1 MNKRLFVWKSQDII
15 RSDGVESNHRLDH
28 RLRRDTKLRT
38 FSRKV
43 AGSNNFYTRVGE
55 HTMRK
60 AIILTII
67 CLVGSLTASAN
78 IKIKTKQTMGGQ
90 TYENATYIKGK
101 RQRSE
106 TMGGTMVSITQ
117 CDLKRSIQMHPS
129 AKTFVVN
136 EFGDIE
142 PADTSKPIDL
152 KSQPV
157 VKGGKV
163 ISTFTVKDAGER
175 KNMFGFTARRLLIT
189 MESESTPEA
198 CSRIKTKM
206 ETDGW
211 YIDFDFNFDCDQ
223 SYAYR
228 APSANGGGCRD
239 KYEMKTIGSA
249 KRGYPVYEKMTF
261 FDESGKETMTMV
273 SEVVELSKATL
284 DAALFEVPSDYRQ
297 VSDSSQLYASAASPS
312 AGSSIPSVGG
322 GSSSGSSG
330 TLQLPNIAANTS
342 SAAASSGEV
351 GSKKEGITRIG
362 IATVKTGSVGDGVT
376 AADLAAAIH
385 NTLAAYLKMPNIE
398 IVPIEARLAT
408 AIESEARSKEC
419 DFVINASVSHK
430 KGGGGFGMFSQALG
444 SAASLAGYGGG
455 VAGMVAGQVASTAIS
470 SAAVSGSFK
479 AKDEITL
486 EIKMTNGAGA
496 SALAKSYKSKA
507 KSNGDDIIS
516 QVVEQAATAIAAI
529 AAK

>member
-1 MNKRLFVWKSQDII
+1 MQ
-15 RSDGVESNHRLDH
+15 
-28 RLRRDTKLRT
+28 
-38 FSRKV
+38 
-43 AGSNNFYTRVGE
+43 
-55 HTMRK
+55 K

-67 CLVGSLTASAN
+67 FLMGSFTAAAN
-78 IKIKTKQTMGGQ
+78 IKVKTKQTMSGQ

-106 TMGGTMVSITQ
+106 TMGGMMVSITQ
-117 CDLKRSIQMHPS
+117 CDLKRSIQMYPS

-142 PADTSKPIDL
+142 PADTSKPIDV

-163 ISTFTVKDAGER
+163 ISTFTIKDTGER
-175 KNMFGFTARRLLIT
+175 QNMFGFTARRLLIT

-198 CSRIKTKM
+198 CSRTKTKM
-206 ETDGW
+206 QTDGW

-223 SYAYR
+223 SNGYR
-228 APSANGGGCRD
+228 STSTNNGGCRD
-239 KYEMKTIGSA
+239 KYETKTIGTA
-249 KRGYPVYEKMTF
+249 KRGFPVYEKMTL
-261 FDESGKETMTMV
+261 FDENGKETMNMV

-297 VSDSSQLYASAASPS
+297 VADSSQLYASAANTASGSPLS
-312 AGSSIPSVGG
+312 PTNGR
-322 GSSSGSSG
+322 SSSGNSS
-330 TLQLPNIAANTS
+330 TLQLPNTEGSANVAS
-342 SAAASSGEV
+342 ASSGDL
-351 GSKKEGITRIG
+351 GAKKEGVTRIG
-362 IATVKTGSVGDGVT
+362 IATVKTGSVGEGVT
-376 AADLAAAIH
+376 AADLAAAVQ

-486 EIKMTNGAGA
+486 EIKMTNSTGA

>member
-1 MNKRLFVWKSQDII
+1 MQ
-15 RSDGVESNHRLDH
+15 
-28 RLRRDTKLRT
+28 
-38 FSRKV
+38 
-43 AGSNNFYTRVGE
+43 
-55 HTMRK
+55 K

-67 CLVGSLTASAN
+67 FLMGSFTAAAN
-78 IKIKTKQTMGGQ
+78 IKVKTKQTMSGQ

-106 TMGGTMVSITQ
+106 TMGGMMVSITQ
-117 CDLKRSIQMHPS
+117 CDLKRSIQMYPS

-142 PADTSKPIDL
+142 PADTSKPIDV

-163 ISTFTVKDAGER
+163 ISTFTIKDTGER
-175 KNMFGFTARRLLIT
+175 QNMFGFTARRLLIT

-198 CSRIKTKM
+198 CSRTKTKM
-206 ETDGW
+206 QTDGW

-223 SYAYR
+223 SNGYR
-228 APSANGGGCRD
+228 STSTNNGSCRD
-239 KYEMKTIGSA
+239 KYETKTIGTA
-249 KRGYPVYEKMTF
+249 KRGFPVYEKMTL
-261 FDESGKETMTMV
+261 FDENGKETMTMV
-273 SEVVELSKATL
+273 SEVVELSKTTL

-297 VSDSSQLYASAASPS
+297 VADSSQLYASAAST
-312 AGSSIPSVGG
+312 
-322 GSSSGSSG
+322 SSGSPLSSMNG
-330 TLQLPNIAANTS
+330 QSSAGNSSTLQLPNTAGTSNIAAGS
-342 SAAASSGEV
+342 SSGI
-351 GSKKEGITRIG
+351 GAKKEGVTRIG
-362 IATVKTGSVGDGVT
+362 IATVKTGSVGEGVT
-376 AADLAAAIH
+376 AADLASAIQ

-470 SAAVSGSFK
+470 SSAVSGSFK

-486 EIKMTNGAGA
+486 EIKMTNSTGA
-496 SALAKSYKSKA
+496 SALAKSYKAKA

-529 AAK
+529 TRK